1 MFQSNKSQSSS
12 LGTILAP
19 EIDITGDINVSGNII
34 VFGKVTGDIVSTGIV
49 NTAKGSRVTGNIK
62 AKSTNI
68 SGEVNGNI
76 EVEKKVVLGTTC
88 TLNGNIE
95 AAIITIEEGAKFD
108 GLCSM
113 LKTKETHVEKINTSA
128 NSQ

>member
-34 VFGKVTGDIVSTGIV
+34 LFGKVTGDIVSTGIV
-49 NTAKGSRVTGNIK
+49 NTAKGSRVIGNIK

-68 SGEVNGNI
+68 SGEVTGNI

>member
-68 SGEVNGNI
+68 SGEVTGNI

-128 NSQ
+128 NSL